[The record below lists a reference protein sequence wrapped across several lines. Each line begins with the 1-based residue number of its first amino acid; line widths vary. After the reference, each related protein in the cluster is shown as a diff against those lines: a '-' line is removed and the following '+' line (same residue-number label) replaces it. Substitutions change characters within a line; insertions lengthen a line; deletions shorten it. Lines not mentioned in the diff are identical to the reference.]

1 MKSLGHLIA
10 NCLRHGFEPHFSV
23 VEVEDNSSGPQIV
36 GFNKQIEDMKKLKYF
51 EGIPIRILNAKEVS
65 TTMINLHLQHTSY
78 ESHPAS
84 VDPAL
89 PISGFPRELM
99 RAERTFQGKKSNLR
113 AFNANDK
120 PELLLTS
127 HPLAS
132 HIATPISSPPGGEV
146 GLINAHTSI
155 VKTSETPKQYG

>member
-23 VEVEDNSSGPQIV
+23 VEVGDNSSGPQIV

-51 EGIPIRILNAKEVS
+51 EGIPIQILTAKEVS

-89 PISGFPRELM
+89 PISGFPRGLM
-99 RAERTFQGKKSNLR
+99 RAEKAFQRKKSNLR
-113 AFNANDK
+113 VFIVDDK
-120 PELLLTS
+120 PKFLY
-127 HPLAS
+127 AS
-132 HIATPISSPPGGEV
+132 SNFTP
-146 GLINAHTSI
+146 TR
-155 VKTSETPKQYG
+155 